1 MDSSVLLA
9 ALGAIIGVIA
19 LMYLA
24 YKGLATVLYTT
35 IAVVIVCLFSGINL
49 IEGIFNIYAMETGK
63 YLGQYL
69 FLFITG
75 AVFGRI
81 YQSTGAAASIANA
94 LGKVFRGK
102 SALIAI
108 VLATVIMGMAGIS
121 GFILIFTV
129 FPIGIVLFQK
139 ANINKRL
146 FPAIFATGAWT
157 IANCMPGST
166 QIHNVV
172 PTRVLGTSPMAGWEV
187 GIPFAVLAAVIN
199 ILYVLWEN
207 KRLTAQGI
215 VFDSYED
222 VTIHENASKLKPIP
236 FLAAL
241 FPIVL
246 ILVLFNVLNLRVE
259 IAVFIGDIVA
269 VAMFWKRI
277 PAKQWLDAVTEGS
290 AESIRV
296 LVDTAI
302 IVGFGA
308 VIIKSPLY
316 DFTLNWVS
324 TTNMNPYLLAA
335 IAANLFALIMGSCA
349 SAVNLV
355 MQSLGPVFLG
365 FAEQGYNL
373 GFIHRIVS
381 QAATGL
387 DTLPHCGALLTV
399 FGVCHVNHKL
409 SYRYVFVCTVLTPLI
424 LVFLMQVPLANLLT

>member
-1 MDSSVLLA
+1 MSTSVLLA
-9 ALGAIIGVIA
+9 AIGAIIGVAA

-24 YKGLATVLYTT
+24 YRGLATVLYTT
-35 IAVVIVCLFSGINL
+35 IAVIIVCLFSQIDL
-49 IEGIFNIYAMETGK
+49 VEGIFNIYAVETGK

-69 FLFITG
+69 FLFLTG

-81 YQSTGAAASIANA
+81 YQDTGAASSIADA
-94 LGKVFRGK
+94 LGKIFRGK
-102 SALIAI
+102 SAVVAI
-108 VLATVIMGMAGIS
+108 ILATVIMGMAGIS
-121 GFILIFTV
+121 GFILIYTI

-146 FPAIFATGAWT
+146 FPAVFATGAWT

-187 GIPFAVLAAVIN
+187 GIPFGVLAAAIN
-199 ILYVLWEN
+199 TVYILWEN

-215 VFDSYED
+215 VFDSFED
-222 VTIHENASKLKPIP
+222 IEINETASKMKPIP
-236 FLAAL
+236 LLAAL
-241 FPIVL
+241 FPIAL
-246 ILVLFNVLNLRVE
+246 ILVLFNACSIRVE
-259 IAVFIGDIVA
+259 IAVFIGDVVA
-269 VAMFWKRI
+269 AIMFWKRI
-277 PAKQWLDAVTEGS
+277 PAKQWLEAITGGCAS
-290 AESIRV
+290 SIRV
-296 LVDTAI
+296 LVDTSI

-308 VIIKSPLY
+308 VILQSPLY

-324 TTNMNPYLLAA
+324 TTSMNPYLLAA

-365 FAEQGYNL
+365 FAEQGYNI

-399 FGVCHVNHKL
+399 FGVCNVNHKL
-409 SYRYVFVCTVLTPLI
+409 SYKYVFVCTVIVPVA